1 MQSVDKMFSEQYC
14 GVQEVDGSVRLLVA
28 EFDSGVECV
37 DVLEEGCEGGGLV
50 GPKHENVVDEA
61 QPD

>member
-1 MQSVDKMFSEQYC
+1 M
-14 GVQEVDGSVRLLVA
+14 A

-50 GPKHENVVDEA
+50 GPKHENVGDEA
-61 QPD
+61 